1 MSDLSIEYILSTPTI
16 TNSNEN
22 ILSKKIL
29 DLMENSNMSG
39 GGIGLKDMSNCI
51 SLLIGIIIIIIGF
64 ILLWFKNNLVETEA
78 IIKTKSCDEDTGCKI
93 NIIYTVN
100 SIQYSKI
107 INVCKS
113 NVPDTPTI
121 KIYYQSLNPNLIELY
136 DPNFFIIGIG
146 MLVIGLLVI
155 IVTIEGH

>member
-1 MSDLSIEYILSTPTI
+1 M
-16 TNSNEN
+16 
-22 ILSKKIL
+22 
-29 DLMENSNMSG
+29 
-39 GGIGLKDMSNCI
+39 
-51 SLLIGIIIIIIGF
+51 
-64 ILLWFKNNLVETEA
+64 
-78 IIKTKSCDEDTGCKI
+78 
-93 NIIYTVN
+93 
-100 SIQYSKI
+100 
-107 INVCKS
+107 CKS